1 MYARII
7 HSTVMMNLER
17 SWVMFLL
24 MKSYLLGADR
34 FDIELFRTKSTLRC
48 QGDMITK

>member
-1 MYARII
+1 MYARTI

-34 FDIELFRTKSTLRC
+34 FDIGPNPHLDAK
-48 QGDMITK
+48 GI